1 MEAARR
7 VIDEGGLDLGEAR
20 DLREGLRAIVR
31 GFHGC
36 EISPFPYYLTEVNL
50 LLQVSRLLGRLREV
64 GEEPSTFTLGV
75 VHTDSLGARRGP
87 GESFRELE
95 PRQRADA
102 ALLASDERYGIVP
115 LDAAK
120 EPRFAQIRRNEVFD
134 LIIGNPPY
142 VFESGNKVLFDRL
155 RALAGWRDVYR
166 GKSDYLYY
174 FLAMAAEKL
183 APGGRLCVIT
193 PAGWMNAGNA
203 DWLRE
208 QIASSLRLDELY
220 LFGSM
225 RLFATER
232 QERDVRF
239 GMTPPTVE
247 SAILVAT
254 KAPAPERHR
263 LRVVLLEEEAEAAR
277 ALTADPAA
285 RTPPREDLLE
295 AMASRAAGRAGRA
308 RGILVHDV
316 AQDELRSTR
325 PWPVKHGPRD
335 VAARVVAHL
344 QARLDAPACAVE
356 RLAERWAVAQG
367 IQTGADAYTAR
378 VQRRLPERTRSE
390 LAARGHRTGDPILE
404 LPPGAERTRPWCD
417 HSHLL
422 ARTPEPQGAA
432 LRSNRRVQLLE
443 PGVASRRGR
452 PARRGD
458 RRSRALAR
466 GPAHPSRV
474 RPQLAADMVGDGL
487 AARSRNA
494 DRPEGHRA
502 VPHRPWPLR
511 ARRDR

>member
-183 APGGRLCVIT
+183 APRRAAVCHHARRVDERGQRGLATRADRIE
-193 PAGWMNAGNA
+193 PAPRRALP
-203 DWLRE
+203 LRE
-208 QIASSLRLDELY
+208 YATLR
-220 LFGSM
+220 
-225 RLFATER
+225 
-232 QERDVRF
+232 
-239 GMTPPTVE
+239 
-247 SAILVAT
+247 
-254 KAPAPERHR
+254 H
-263 LRVVLLEEEAEAAR
+263 
-277 ALTADPAA
+277 
-285 RTPPREDLLE
+285 
-295 AMASRAAGRAGRA
+295 RAAGARRAFRHDAADGRERHPRRDEGTGTRAASSARRAARGRSRSGARAHGGPGGTHPAEGRPARSDGLTRRWPCRPGEGDLGARCRAGRA
-308 RGILVHDV
+308 ALDAAMAGQAR
-316 AQDELRSTR
+316 
-325 PWPVKHGPRD
+325 
-335 VAARVVAHL
+335 AAR
-344 QARLDAPACAVE
+344 
-356 RLAERWAVAQG
+356 
-367 IQTGADAYTAR
+367 
-378 VQRRLPERTRSE
+378 
-390 LAARGHRTGDPILE
+390 
-404 LPPGAERTRPWCD
+404 
-417 HSHLL
+417 
-422 ARTPEPQGAA
+422 
-432 LRSNRRVQLLE
+432 
-443 PGVASRRGR
+443 RRGT
-452 PARRGD
+452 RRGPPPSPP
-458 RRSRALAR
+458 RRAGVRGRAPRRALGGR
-466 GPAHPSRV
+466 PGHPN
-474 RPQLAADMVGDGL
+474 GC
-487 AARSRNA
+487 
-494 DRPEGHRA
+494 
-502 VPHRPWPLR
+502 
-511 ARRDR
+511 